1 MGLWSGLFIDGS
13 FSSPDILLGP
23 GEFDESRVYMAHHGY
38 FDLSRL
44 KFHAEPSDKTNIIEN
59 IRQETPDAIDEEHT
73 TYIDIVI
80 FPLPVMCSTQQ
91 HCDLA
96 RLGVGK
102 VETFRG
108 TSFLSL
114 CHEGRLDIQDDFYE
128 GYHGSIPVPMQ
139 GRMPKHIENGKFYV
153 KPSSQDYAIIVANCN
168 DQGRAVSVRGELMI
182 EYGEQS
188 SNITVQY
195 LNPKYMATS
204 LLVFLLLVH
213 RFVRIRWATGQ
224 QPSAAYT
231 AYHPVAVVSD
241 IPEGNSPE
249 DRNVADAPVLT

>member
-44 KFHAEPSDKTNIIEN
+44 KFHAEPGYESSIIDKIQ
-59 IRQETPDAIDEEHT
+59 QETPDTIDEEQT

-80 FPLPVMCSTQQ
+80 FPLPVICSTQP

-102 VETFRG
+102 VEAFHG

-153 KPSSQDYAIIVANCN
+153 KASSQDYAIIITNCN
-168 DQGRAVSVRGELMI
+168 DQGRAVSVKGELMI
-182 EYGEQS
+182 EYGEKS
-188 SNITVQY
+188 ANTTPQY

-204 LLVFLLLVH
+204 LLVFLLLLH
-213 RFVRIRWATGQ
+213 RFVRIRWATE
-224 QPSAAYT
+224 QPPPRAYT
-231 AYHPVAVVSD
+231 SYHPVAVVPD
-241 IPEGNSPE
+241 IPDGNSPE
-249 DRNVADAPVLT
+249 DRNVADVPVLT